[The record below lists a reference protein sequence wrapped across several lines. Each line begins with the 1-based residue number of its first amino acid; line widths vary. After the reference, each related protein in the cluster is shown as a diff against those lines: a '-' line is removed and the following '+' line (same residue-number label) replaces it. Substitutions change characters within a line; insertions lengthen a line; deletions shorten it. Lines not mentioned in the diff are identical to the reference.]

1 MGSTMP
7 LPEEHLIY
15 PHRRRGMDQSL
26 YDWRPA
32 TARPRGRWPG
42 DRGMAVMIVM
52 PVEWHMLD
60 PSGKPFK
67 HPGAM
72 QTAWPDLR
80 HYTTRDYG
88 PRVGGFRLLRAL
100 KEAGLKATVPVNGIA
115 LERYRPMVEA
125 ALEDG
130 HEIAAHG
137 WSTDAIHHSGLS
149 EGEERALVARARE
162 AFEHLGLKPRTWMS
176 PARQQSFRT
185 LSLIAEAGFD
195 VCLDW
200 EQDEVPVAM
209 TTEAGM
215 VHSVPLMN
223 ELDDRTLL
231 IDRRQTEDVW
241 IDQVLEAA
249 AYLKAD
255 AGTDDRRVLGF
266 TLTSYVA
273 GQPFRM
279 SAVRRMLA
287 GLVEVRA
294 WSATA
299 SEIAAAYSPT
309 GRSVST

>member
-1 MGSTMP
+1 
-7 LPEEHLIY
+7 
-15 PHRRRGMDQSL
+15 MDQSL

-32 TARPRGRWPG
+32 TARSKGRWPG
-42 DRGMAVMIVM
+42 DRGLAVMIVL

-72 QTAWPDLR
+72 QTTWPDLR

-88 PRVGGFRLLRAL
+88 PRVGAYRLLRAL
-100 KEAGLKATVPVNGIA
+100 KDAGLKATVPVNGIA
-115 LERYRPMVEA
+115 LDRYRPLVEA
-125 ALEDG
+125 ALEEG
-130 HEIAAHG
+130 HEVAAHG
-137 WSTDAIHHSGLS
+137 WSTDAINHSGLS
-149 EGEERALVARARE
+149 GDEERALVARTRD
-162 AFEHLGLKPRTWMS
+162 AFDAAGLKPRGWMS

-209 TTEAGM
+209 TTDAGV
-215 VHSVPLMN
+215 VHAVPLMN

-231 IDRRQTEDVW
+231 IDRRQTEDAW
-241 IDQVLEAA
+241 ADQVLEAA

-255 AGTDDRRVLGF
+255 AGVDDRRVLGF

-279 SAVRRMLA
+279 SAVRRILA
-287 GLVEVRA
+287 GLADGGA

-299 SEIAAAYSPT
+299 SELANT
-309 GRSVST
+309 

>member
-1 MGSTMP
+1 
-7 LPEEHLIY
+7 
-15 PHRRRGMDQSL
+15 MDQSL

-32 TARPRGRWPG
+32 TERTKGRWPG
-42 DRGMAVMIVM
+42 DRGLAVMIVM

-72 QTAWPDLR
+72 QTPWPDLR

-88 PRVGGFRLLRAL
+88 PRVGAYRLLQAL
-100 KEAGLKATVPVNGIA
+100 KNAGLKATLPVNGIA
-115 LERYRPMVEA
+115 LDRYRPLVEA
-125 ALEDG
+125 ALEEG
-130 HEIAAHG
+130 HEIAALG

-149 EGEERALVARARE
+149 EDEERARVARTRDAFAR
-162 AFEHLGLKPRTWMS
+162 AGLEPRAWMS

-185 LSLIAEAGFD
+185 LQLIAEAGFD

-209 TTEAGM
+209 ATPAGA
-215 VHSVPLMN
+215 VTALPLMN

-241 IDQVLEAA
+241 ADQVLEAA
-249 AYLKAD
+249 RYLIVETGA
-255 AGTDDRRVLGF
+255 DDRRLLGF

-273 GQPFRM
+273 GQPFRI
-279 SAVRRMLA
+279 SALRRMLDSLA
-287 GLVEVRA
+287 SEPAV
-294 WSATA
+294 WSASA
-299 SEIAAAYSPT
+299 SEIADAA
-309 GRSVST
+309 

>member
-1 MGSTMP
+1 
-7 LPEEHLIY
+7 
-15 PHRRRGMDQSL
+15 MDQAL
-26 YDWRPA
+26 YDWRPSA
-32 TARPRGRWPG
+32 LRPKARWPG
-42 DRGMAVMIVM
+42 DRAVAAMIVL
-52 PVEWHMLD
+52 PIEWHMLD

-72 QTAWPDLR
+72 QTPWPDLR

-88 PRVGGFRLLRAL
+88 PRVGAFRLLKGL
-100 KEAGLKATVPVNGIA
+100 KDAGLKATVPVNAIA
-115 LERYRPMVEA
+115 LDRYRPLVEA

-149 EGEERALVARARE
+149 EDEERAAVHRTRE
-162 AFEHLGLKPRTWMS
+162 AFDAVGVRPRAWMS

-200 EQDEVPVAM
+200 EQDEVPVEM
-209 TTEAGM
+209 TTPGGIVRAL
-215 VHSVPLMN
+215 PLMN

-231 IDRRQTEDVW
+231 IDRRQTEDIW
-241 IDQVLEAA
+241 ADQVLEAA
-249 AYLKAD
+249 AFLKAD
-255 AGTDDRRVLGF
+255 AGLDDRRMLGF
-266 TLTSYVA
+266 TLTSYVT

-279 SAVRRMLA
+279 HAVRRMLE
-287 GLVEVRA
+287 GLAADPAV

-299 SEIAAAYSPT
+299 SEIADA
-309 GRSVST
+309 

>member
-1 MGSTMP
+1 
-7 LPEEHLIY
+7 
-15 PHRRRGMDQSL
+15 MDQSF

-32 TARPRGRWPG
+32 TERTRGRWPG
-42 DRGMAVMIVM
+42 DRGLAVMIVM

-72 QTAWPDLR
+72 QTPWPDLR

-88 PRVGGFRLLRAL
+88 PRVGAYRLLQEL
-100 KEAGLKATVPVNGIA
+100 KNAGLKATLPVNGIA
-115 LERYRPMVEA
+115 LDRYRPLVEA
-125 ALEDG
+125 ALEEG

-137 WSTDAIHHSGLS
+137 WSTDAIHHSGVS
-149 EGEERALVARARE
+149 EDEERARVTRTRDAFARA
-162 AFEHLGLKPRTWMS
+162 GLEPRAWMS

-185 LSLIAEAGFD
+185 LQLIAEAGFD

-209 TTEAGM
+209 ATPAGA
-215 VHSVPLMN
+215 VTALPLMN

-241 IDQVLEAA
+241 ADQVLEAA
-249 AYLKAD
+249 RYLIAE
-255 AGTDDRRVLGF
+255 AGADDRRLLGF

-273 GQPFRM
+273 GQPFRI
-279 SAVRRMLA
+279 SALRRMLDSLA
-287 GLVEVRA
+287 SEPAV
-294 WSATA
+294 WSASA
-299 SEIAAAYSPT
+299 SEIADAA
-309 GRSVST
+309 

>member
-1 MGSTMP
+1 
-7 LPEEHLIY
+7 
-15 PHRRRGMDQSL
+15 MDQSL

-32 TARPRGRWPG
+32 TARPKGRWHG
-42 DRGMAVMIVM
+42 DREMAIMIVM

-115 LERYRPMVEA
+115 LERYRPLVEA

-162 AFEHLGLKPRTWMS
+162 AFERLGLKPRTWMS

-200 EQDEVPVAM
+200 EQDEVPVVM
-209 TTEAGM
+209 TTDAGM
-215 VHSVPLMN
+215 VHAVPLMN

-231 IDRRQTEDVW
+231 IDRRQTEDAW
-241 IDQVLEAA
+241 IDQVLELALERLPDSLPDEEPPPAA
-249 AYLKAD
+249 AAKPEAAGIAPAPSVAAD
-255 AGTDDRRVLGF
+255 
-266 TLTSYVA
+266 
-273 GQPFRM
+273 
-279 SAVRRMLA
+279 
-287 GLVEVRA
+287 GL
-294 WSATA
+294 
-299 SEIAAAYSPT
+299 PH
-309 GRSVST
+309 

>member
-1 MGSTMP
+1 
-7 LPEEHLIY
+7 
-15 PHRRRGMDQSL
+15 MDQAL

-32 TARPRGRWPG
+32 AQRPKARWPG
-42 DRGMAVMIVM
+42 DRAVVAMIVL
-52 PVEWHMLD
+52 PIEWHMLD

-72 QTAWPDLR
+72 QTPWPDLR

-88 PRVGGFRLLRAL
+88 PRVGAFRLLKAL
-100 KEAGLKATVPVNGIA
+100 KDAELKATVPVSAIA
-115 LERYRPMVEA
+115 LDRYRPLVEA

-149 EGEERALVARARE
+149 EDEERAVVQRTRE
-162 AFEHLGLKPRTWMS
+162 AFDAIGLSPRAWMS

-200 EQDEVPVAM
+200 EQDEVPVEM
-209 TTEAGM
+209 TTPGGIVRA
-215 VHSVPLMN
+215 VQLMN

-231 IDRRQTEDVW
+231 IDRRQTEDAW
-241 IDQVLEAA
+241 ADQVLEAA
-249 AYLKAD
+249 AFLRAD
-255 AGTDDRRVLGF
+255 AGLDDRRMLGF

-279 SAVRRMLA
+279 HAVRRMLE
-287 GLVEVRA
+287 GLAADPAV

-299 SEIAAAYSPT
+299 SEIADA
-309 GRSVST
+309 

>member
-1 MGSTMP
+1 MP

-26 YDWRPA
+26 YDWRPVGE
-32 TARPRGRWPG
+32 RPKGRWPG
-42 DRGMAVMIVM
+42 DRGLAVMIVM

-72 QTAWPDLR
+72 QTPWPDLR

-88 PRVGGFRLLRAL
+88 PRVGAYRLLRAL

-115 LERYRPMVEA
+115 LERYRPLAEA

-137 WSTDAIHHSGLS
+137 WSTDAIHHAGLS
-149 EGEERALVARARE
+149 EDEERVLVARTRE
-162 AFEHLGLKPRTWMS
+162 AFDRAGLTPRTWMS

-185 LSLIAEAGFD
+185 LGLIAEAGFD

-209 TTEAGM
+209 TTDDGV
-215 VHSVPLMN
+215 VHAVPLMN

-241 IDQVLEAA
+241 ADQMLEAA
-249 AYLKAD
+249 AFLKAD
-255 AGTDDRRVLGF
+255 AGADDRRVLGF

-287 GLVEVRA
+287 GLA
-294 WSATA
+294 QSGGWSATA
-299 SEIAAAYSPT
+299 SEIASALDSGTTESKACNF
-309 GRSVST
+309 

>member
-1 MGSTMP
+1 MP
-7 LPEEHLIY
+7 LPDEHLIY
-15 PHRRRGMDQSL
+15 PHRRRGMDQAL

-32 TARPRGRWPG
+32 AQRPKARWPG
-42 DRGMAVMIVM
+42 DRAVVAMIVL
-52 PVEWHMLD
+52 PIEWHMLD

-72 QTAWPDLR
+72 QTPWPDLR

-88 PRVGGFRLLRAL
+88 PRVGAFRLLKAL
-100 KEAGLKATVPVNGIA
+100 KDAELKATVPVSAIA
-115 LERYRPMVEA
+115 LDRYRPLVEA

-149 EGEERALVARARE
+149 EDEERAVVQRTRE
-162 AFEHLGLKPRTWMS
+162 AFDAIGLSPRAWMS

-200 EQDEVPVAM
+200 EQDEVPVEM
-209 TTEAGM
+209 TTPGGIVRA
-215 VHSVPLMN
+215 VQLMN

-231 IDRRQTEDVW
+231 IDRRQTEDAW
-241 IDQVLEAA
+241 ADQVLEAA
-249 AYLKAD
+249 AFLRAD
-255 AGTDDRRVLGF
+255 AGLDDRRMLGF

-279 SAVRRMLA
+279 HAVRRMLE
-287 GLVEVRA
+287 GLAADPAV

-299 SEIAAAYSPT
+299 SEIADA
-309 GRSVST
+309 

>member
-1 MGSTMP
+1 MP

-115 LERYRPMVEA
+115 LERYRPLVEA

-149 EGEERALVARARE
+149 EGEEQALVARARE
-162 AFEHLGLKPRTWMS
+162 AFERLGLKPRTWMS

-215 VHSVPLMN
+215 VHAVPLMN

-231 IDRRQTEDVW
+231 IARRQSEVVW
-241 IDQVLEAA
+241 NDQVLEAA

-255 AGTDDRRVLGF
+255 SGTDDRRVLGF

-287 GLVEVRA
+287 GLAEVRA

>member
-1 MGSTMP
+1 MP

-42 DRGMAVMIVM
+42 DREMAIMIVM

-115 LERYRPMVEA
+115 LERYRPLVEA

-162 AFEHLGLKPRTWMS
+162 AFERVGLKPRTWMS

-200 EQDEVPVAM
+200 EQDEVPVVM
-209 TTEAGM
+209 TTDAGM
-215 VHSVPLMN
+215 VHAVPLMN

-231 IDRRQTEDVW
+231 IDRRQTEDAW

-249 AYLKAD
+249 TYLKAD
-255 AGTDDRRVLGF
+255 AGTEDRRVLGF

-287 GLVEVRA
+287 GLAEVRA

-299 SEIAAAYSPT
+299 SEIAAA
-309 GRSVST
+309 

>member
-1 MGSTMP
+1 MP
-7 LPEEHLIY
+7 LPDDHLIY
-15 PHRRRGMDQSL
+15 PHRRRGMDQPL
-26 YDWRPA
+26 YAWRPA
-32 TARPRGRWPG
+32 TERPKGRWPG
-42 DRGMAVMIVM
+42 DRGLAVMIVL

-72 QTAWPDLR
+72 QTPWPDLR

-88 PRVGGFRLLRAL
+88 PRVGAYRLLRAL

-115 LERYRPMVEA
+115 LDRYRPLVEA

-130 HEIAAHG
+130 HEIAAYG
-137 WSTDAIHHSGLS
+137 WSTDALHHSGLS
-149 EGEERALVARARE
+149 EDEERALVARTRE
-162 AFEHLGLKPRTWMS
+162 AFDRASLKPRTWMS

-185 LSLIAEAGFD
+185 LPLIAEAGFD

-209 TTEAGM
+209 TTDAGV
-215 VHSVPLMN
+215 VHAVPLMN

-231 IDRRQTEDVW
+231 IDRRQTEDAW
-241 IDQVLEAA
+241 ADQVLEAA
-249 AYLKAD
+249 NCLNAH
-255 AGTDDRRVLGF
+255 AGEDDRRVLGF

-279 SAVRRMLA
+279 ESVRRIC
-287 GLVEVRA
+287 GRLVAVDV
-294 WSATA
+294 WSAGA
-299 SEIAAAYSPT
+299 SEIADAA
-309 GRSVST
+309 R